1 MNFNK
6 ELEALES
13 ELIASLQEL
22 IRIKS
27 VGEDGG
33 AHPFGDGPHECLV
46 ACLALGEKLG
56 FRTASVDDMAGYVEY
71 GEGEEMIAVL
81 GHVDVVPEGDG
92 WNYPPYGAVIDN
104 GRMYGRG
111 TVDDKGP
118 TVAAFYALKAIK
130 DAGVPFSR
138 RIRII
143 FGLDEEKGSRC
154 IKHYVAKGE
163 ELPVMGF
170 TPDGF
175 YPIINGEKGI
185 VTVTFAKKLSA
196 DAKRRIASF
205 SAGIASNVVPEFAR
219 AELTFAPEGEL
230 PEKVKAEG
238 NVISAAGVNAHG
250 STPELGENAIGR
262 LFIALDRLSLDGDWG
277 ETIKFLAENIGMQTR
292 GENLNIAHKDE
303 ASGDLT
309 LNLGVA
315 KLEEDTLSL
324 TINMRYPVTSHIDAF
339 FPNLVK
345 KMAEGGFAEVSHTH
359 KNALYMPPDSD
370 LIRCLAK
377 VYEEQTGQAAELIS
391 MGGGTYAKAMPNTVA
406 FGPIFPGDEVVEHKP
421 NEYVELDKLMKNA
434 NIIAA
439 AMYEMA
445 K

>member
-1 MNFNK
+1 MNFNR
-6 ELEALES
+6 ELDALES

-27 VGEDGG
+27 VGEVGG
-33 AHPFGDGPHECLV
+33 EHPFGDGPHACLE

-71 GEGEEMIAVL
+71 GEGKEMIAVL

-118 TVAAFYALKAIK
+118 TIAAFYALKAIK
-130 DAGVPFSR
+130 DAGVPLSR

-154 IKHYVAKGE
+154 IKHYVQKGE

-170 TPDGF
+170 TPDGE
-175 YPIINGEKGI
+175 YPIIYAEKGI
-185 VTVTFAKKLSA
+185 LNATFARKLSA

-205 SAGIASNVVPEFAR
+205 NAGIASNVVPEFAR
-219 AELTFAPEGEL
+219 AELSFEIEGEL
-230 PEKVKAEG
+230 PEKVTAEG
-238 NVISAAGVNAHG
+238 SVLSAAGVNAHG

-262 LFIALDRLSLDGDWG
+262 LFIAMDKLGLEGDWG
-277 ETIKFLAENIGMQTR
+277 EAVKFVAENIGMQTR
-292 GENLNIAHKDE
+292 GENLGVARRDDV
-303 ASGDLT
+303 SGDLT
-309 LNLGVA
+309 LNMGLA
-315 KLEEDTLSL
+315 KVEDDTLSVSVN
-324 TINMRYPVTSHIDAF
+324 IRYPVTIDVDAF
-339 FPNLVK
+339 YPALAA
-345 KMAEGGFAEVSHTH
+345 KMAEGGFEEVTH
-359 KNALYMPPDSD
+359 SYKKPLYMPPESE
-370 LIRCLAK
+370 LIRCLQK
-377 VYEEQTGQAAELIS
+377 VYEEQTGEPARLIS
-391 MGGGTYAKAMPNTVA
+391 IGGGTYAKAMPNIVA
-406 FGPIFPGDEVVEHKP
+406 FGPIFPGDEACEHKP

-434 NIIAA
+434 KIIAA

>member
-1 MNFNK
+1 MNFNR
-6 ELEALES
+6 ELDALES

-33 AHPFGDGPHECLV
+33 EHPFGDGPHACLE

-71 GEGEEMIAVL
+71 GSGEEMIAVL

-118 TVAAFYALKAIK
+118 TIAAFYALKAIK
-130 DAGVPFSR
+130 DAGVPLSR

-170 TPDGF
+170 TPDGE
-175 YPIINGEKGI
+175 YPIIYAEKGI
-185 VTVTFAKKLSA
+185 VNATFARKLSA

-205 SAGIASNVVPEFAR
+205 NAGIASNVVPEFAK
-219 AELTFAPEGEL
+219 AELSFEIESEL
-230 PEKVKAEG
+230 PEKVTAEG
-238 NVISAAGVNAHG
+238 KVLSAAGVNAHG

-262 LFIALDRLSLDGDWG
+262 LFIAMDKLGFDGDWG
-277 ETIKFLAENIGMQTR
+277 EAVKFIAENIGMQTR
-292 GENLNIAHKDE
+292 GESLGVARRDDV
-303 ASGDLT
+303 SGDLT
-309 LNLGVA
+309 LNMGLA
-315 KLEEDTLSL
+315 KLEGDTLSVSVN
-324 TINMRYPVTSHIDAF
+324 IRYPVTIDFDGF
-339 FPNLVK
+339 FKVLVS
-345 KMAEGGFAEVSHTH
+345 KMAEGGFEEVSHTH
-359 KNALYMPPDSD
+359 KKALYMPPETE
-370 LIRCLAK
+370 LIRCLQK
-377 VYEEQTGQAAELIS
+377 VYEEQTGEPARLIS
-391 MGGGTYAKAMPNTVA
+391 MGGGTYAKAMPNIVA
-406 FGPIFPGDEVVEHKP
+406 FGPIFPGDEAVEHKP

-434 NIIAA
+434 KIIAA